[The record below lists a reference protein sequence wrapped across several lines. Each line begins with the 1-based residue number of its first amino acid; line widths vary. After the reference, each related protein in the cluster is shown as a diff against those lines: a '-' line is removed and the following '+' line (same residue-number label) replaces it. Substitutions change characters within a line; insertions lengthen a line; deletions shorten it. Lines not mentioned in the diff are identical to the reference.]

1 MNSIELACLS
11 RVRML
16 ALAAMARAGGTP
28 APWQLRRAVE
38 PIIADLL
45 DELRVPG
52 QGPTKAS
59 AAALVRLP
67 TVDSIIDAPPS
78 PRDRG
83 ATGGRPRRR
92 R

>member
-52 QGPTKAS
+52 PGPAKAT
-59 AAALVRLP
+59 AAGPDRRP
-67 TVDSIIDAPPS
+67 TVDTSQNVTANPEWQS
-78 PRDRG
+78 